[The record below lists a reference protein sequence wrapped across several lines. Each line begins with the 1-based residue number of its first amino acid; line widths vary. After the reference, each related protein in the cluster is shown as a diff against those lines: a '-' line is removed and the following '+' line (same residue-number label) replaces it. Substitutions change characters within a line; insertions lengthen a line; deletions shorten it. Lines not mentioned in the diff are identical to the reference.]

1 MPQEKTKY
9 SDRHELLR
17 LPLPASSPFAEQS
30 NYALEME
37 ISASTFKWQDLHKI
51 FILVLYSNCI
61 FY

>member
-17 LPLPASSPFAEQS
+17 LPLPASSPLL
-30 NYALEME
+30 NYALETE

-51 FILVLYSNCI
+51 FNLVQ
-61 FY
+61 